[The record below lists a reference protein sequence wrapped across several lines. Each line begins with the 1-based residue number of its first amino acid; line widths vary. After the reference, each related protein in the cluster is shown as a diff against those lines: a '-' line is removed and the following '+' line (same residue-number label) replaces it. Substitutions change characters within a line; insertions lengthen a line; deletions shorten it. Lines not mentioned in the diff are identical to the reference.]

1 MKLPN
6 QLSRVVG
13 AAALCTFAF
22 TFLHTTEL
30 SAQFTSE
37 GMPSVA
43 RYAGLMG
50 NQANSP
56 KDMHDAM
63 SLYAENLQYSLELSD
78 QQINKLNLA
87 AKLVS
92 EKVFVREPET
102 RRVPFK
108 KQELAKDNKD
118 SFSDQDSESKAG
130 KSKAP
135 EKRLKPKKPVAI
147 SAGLEHPTWVKAL
160 DSVLSDEQKTKLE
173 SLQEKQRKAQRAA
186 AIEFRVY
193 GLLQTLRLRDDQIA
207 AVTEIVDRVEG
218 DELTDM
224 LREGGI
230 KPGRVI
236 IVDGGGYD
244 STRSLSAADLKDVLT
259 EKQLNQFNKVVEG
272 YRARAGRRRSSRPR
286 PQVQP
291 GTKQKPKP
299 GVKQMPKSGVKE
311 KLKSDA
317 KQKVDGKTKKLEEAG
332 K

>member
-6 QLSRVVG
+6 QLNRVVS

-22 TFLHTTEL
+22 TLLHTTEL

-50 NQANSP
+50 NQASSP

-63 SLYAENLQYSLELSD
+63 SLYTENLQYSLELSD
-78 QQINKLNLA
+78 LQISKLNLA

-108 KQELAKDNKD
+108 KQELGKDNKD
-118 SFSDQDSESKAG
+118 SFSDQDSESNAG

-135 EKRLKPKKPVAI
+135 EKRLKPIKPVAI

-160 DSVLSDEQKTKLE
+160 NSVLSDEQKTKLE
-173 SLQEKQRKAQRAA
+173 SLQERQRQAQRAA
-186 AIEFRVY
+186 AIDFRVY

-244 STRSLSAADLKDVLT
+244 STRSLTAGDLRDVLT
-259 EKQLNQFNKVVEG
+259 EKQLNQFTKVVRG
-272 YRARAGRRRSSRPR
+272 FRGRAGRRRSSRTR
-286 PQVQP
+286 PQLQ
-291 GTKQKPKP
+291 P
-299 GVKQMPKSGVKE
+299 GVKQMPKSDVKQKP
-311 KLKSDA
+311 KLEA
-317 KQKVDGKTKKLEEAG
+317 KQKLDEKTKKLEEAG

>member
-1 MKLPN
+1 MKLPI

-13 AAALCTFAF
+13 AALCTFAF

-37 GMPSVA
+37 GTPSVA

-63 SLYAENLQYSLELSD
+63 SLYAENLQYSLELND
-78 QQINKLNLA
+78 QQISKLNLA

-108 KQELAKDNKD
+108 KQELGKDNKD
-118 SFSDQDSESKAG
+118 SFSDQDSESNAG

-147 SAGLEHPTWVKAL
+147 SAGLNHPTWVKAL
-160 DSVLSDEQKTKLE
+160 NSVLSDEQKTKLE
-173 SLQEKQRKAQRAA
+173 TLQEKQRLAQRAA

-218 DELTDM
+218 DGLTDM

-236 IVDGGGYD
+236 IVDGGGFD
-244 STRSLSAADLKDVLT
+244 SKRSLSAADLEDVLT
-259 EKQLNQFNKVVEG
+259 EKQLNQFKKVVEG
-272 YRARAGRRRSSRPR
+272 FRGRAGRRRSSRLR
-286 PQVQP
+286 PMGQP
-291 GTKQKPKP
+291 GTKQMPKQKPKP
-299 GVKQMPKSGVKE
+299 GTKQ

-317 KQKVDGKTKKLEEAG
+317 KQKVDEKTKKYEEAG